1 MKHYG
6 TITKIN
12 GAEVEPV
19 DVIVGGSPCQD
30 LSVAGK
36 RAGLGGARSGLFME
50 QIRIIKEMR
59 EHDEASG
66 RADRDVRPR
75 YCVWENVPGALSSNN
90 GEDFRIVLE
99 EFCRIKAPGVTIPRP
114 DRGGWNAAG
123 CIVGDDYSVAWRIM
137 DAQFWGVPQRRRR
150 IALVADFA
158 GQSAPEILFKR
169 PCGTRRFEQSGASGQ
184 AASEDSAGSPDGS
197 G

>member
-1 MKHYG
+1 MKQ
-6 TITKIN
+6 
-12 GAEVEPV
+12 AEGQIGMFDLDTAFGKTYPEPCPATTEKT
-19 DVIVGGSPCQD
+19 S
-30 LSVAGK
+30 
-36 RAGLGGARSGLFME
+36 E
-50 QIRIIKEMR
+50 
-59 EHDEASG
+59 
-66 RADRDVRPR
+66 
-75 YCVWENVPGALSSNN
+75 LSSKSSA
-90 GEDFRIVLE
+90 GSKRQVLQ
-99 EFCRIKAPGVTIPRP
+99 FLDLTG
-114 DRGGWNAAG
+114 GGWNAAG